1 MNSQNV
7 LPELPNRFNEFLKE
21 CHELI
26 EDVWNCK
33 KNREDFN
40 QFEIAFERHVKHT
53 SMTLGKIATKNPYSI
68 LLGS

>member
-33 KNREDFN
+33 KNREDFS

-53 SMTLGKIATKNPYSI
+53 
-68 LLGS
+68 